1 MALLAAGVQGLVRHE
16 QGFALALAVSEVAVS
31 ALLLRQAAKE
41 LAALRRPHLAAHG
54 HGGVDWFDIFASG
67 VLTVEALEHW
77 HTHHHLPGPTIL
89 LAAVTLCLGVFHG
102 RLNAYT
108 ATRRRVLRIEKAG
121 LRVRGRFVGHFF
133 APWPDIERIDV
144 EERTARIFTRGGRVR
159 RINLTDLPNAPEVR
173 AALHTAQ
180 EWLAAPR

>member
-1 MALLAAGVQGLVRHE
+1 
-16 QGFALALAVSEVAVS
+16 LALAIGEIVTS
-31 ALLLRQAAKE
+31 ALLLRQAARE
-41 LAALRRPHLAAHG
+41 LAALRRPHHAAHG

-77 HTHHHLPGPTIL
+77 HTHHHLPRPTIL
-89 LAAVTLCLGVFHG
+89 LAAVTFGLGLFHG

-108 ATRRRVLRIEKAG
+108 SARRRVLRIEESG
-121 LRVRGRFVGHFF
+121 IRVRGRFYGHFF

-144 EERTARIFTRGGRVR
+144 EERTARILTRSGRER
-159 RINLTDLPNAPEVR
+159 RIDLKDLPNAPEVR